1 MRAHLPGSAMPS
13 DRATPTIP
21 TASLADIAFLLLIFF
36 LVATTIGAE
45 MGLPATLPRIG
56 EGPPQTVAIGT
67 LLSVDVRADGRV
79 ALNGVEI
86 PTAELRQR
94 VAEHAAAG
102 PEQRVALRAAR
113 DTPYLEYIAT
123 FDAILLGHRDVDV
136 APRLTLRE
144 PIP

>member
-1 MRAHLPGSAMPS
+1 MAS

-45 MGLPATLPRIG
+45 MGLPATLPAITNHT
-56 EGPPQTVAIGT
+56 ESVAPET

-79 ALNGVEI
+79 ALNSIEI
-86 PTAELRQR
+86 ETDDLRQR
-94 VAEHAAAG
+94 VADHAAAG
-102 PEQRVALRAAR
+102 PSQTVALRTAR
-113 DTPYLEYIAT
+113 DTPYPDYIAA
-123 FDAILLGHRDVDV
+123 FDAILLGHRDVN
-136 APRLTLRE
+136 ATPRLTLRE